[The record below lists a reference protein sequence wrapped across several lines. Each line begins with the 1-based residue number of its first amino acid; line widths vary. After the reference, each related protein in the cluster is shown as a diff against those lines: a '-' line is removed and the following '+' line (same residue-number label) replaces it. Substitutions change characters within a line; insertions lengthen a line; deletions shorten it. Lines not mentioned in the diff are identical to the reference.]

1 MSRSRRG
8 SITSNKNEVFVL
20 QLNIL
25 WAISAVGS
33 ASHRHCGGHVFES
46 RIAHHKGVET
56 KVSTPLFFNKLP
68 YKELLYI
75 SSTASFVASVGA
87 IPNKPLKDGVV
98 NARSTSFLISAS
110 TKPSSFNL
118 EGTPTDFN
126 QL

>member
-1 MSRSRRG
+1 MRLDKTQG
-8 SITSNKNEVFVL
+8 AKCGI
-20 QLNIL
+20 
-25 WAISAVGS
+25 AVIRER
-33 ASHRHCGGHVFES
+33 ARQS

-98 NARSTSFLISAS
+98 NAR
-110 TKPSSFNL
+110 
-118 EGTPTDFN
+118 
-126 QL
+126 